1 MTGRDT
7 WKGLGCW
14 MEEVG
19 RAEVCC
25 LVSPVTKFAEES
37 DALIGSRVSELF
49 HPGSSRSRSAPL
61 PPLGVLASG
70 SQTAKFIASCLLGQ
84 MKMEVEVPLRVGC
97 VVQTF
102 VELWVL
108 LLV

>member
-1 MTGRDT
+1 MLDGGGRP
-7 WKGLGCW
+7 GGGVLFGIA
-14 MEEVG
+14 G
-19 RAEVCC
+19 H
-25 LVSPVTKFAEES
+25 
-37 DALIGSRVSELF
+37 LIGSRVSELF
-49 HPGSSRSRSAPL
+49 HPGSSLSRSAPL